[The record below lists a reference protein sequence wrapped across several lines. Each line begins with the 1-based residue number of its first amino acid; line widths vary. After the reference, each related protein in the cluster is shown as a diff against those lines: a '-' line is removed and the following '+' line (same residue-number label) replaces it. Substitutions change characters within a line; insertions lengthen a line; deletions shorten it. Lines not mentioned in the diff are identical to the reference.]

1 MTDMTGHP
9 DVLIIGGGVIG
20 LTTAYYLA
28 QDGVT
33 VLVLDQAELGR
44 QASWAG
50 AGIIPPGNSRR
61 AKLPYDLLRAHSAEM
76 YPVLSHELRQRTG
89 VDNGYVVCGGLE
101 NADESEP
108 LPLDAWRDEGIAFE
122 EWDARQLHEQMPYVG
137 PTLARSYFLPG
148 MAQVRNPRHLQ
159 ALITGCRL
167 LGVHLQPEC
176 AVRGLVRE
184 GAAIAAVETTAG
196 RLTAAKYLVA
206 AGAWSDRLLKEVGL
220 QPGVRPVRGQI
231 ALLQT
236 ESALR
241 PILLQG
247 KRYLVPRLDGRVL
260 VGSTEEEAGFDTRP
274 TAGAIEELLSFA
286 VSLVPEL
293 ADAALERCWA
303 GLRPGTPDGLPFLG
317 KVPDVSNLFV
327 AAGHYRAGIQLSPAT
342 GLVLKQLLTQQTPLI
357 PLADFGLN
365 RPAAP
370 SGETAFRS

>member
-1 MTDMTGHP
+1 MIGHP

-28 QDGVT
+28 QEGAT
-33 VLVLDQAELGR
+33 VLLLDRAEMGR

-61 AKLPYDLLRAHSAEM
+61 ARVPYDLLRAHSAEM
-76 YPVLSHELRQRTG
+76 YPALSHELRQRTG

-101 NADESEP
+101 IADETEP
-108 LPLDAWRDEGIAFE
+108 LPLDAWRDEGVAFA
-122 EWDARQLHEQMPYVG
+122 EWDAHQLQKQMPYVG
-137 PTLARSYFLPG
+137 PTSAKSYFLPG

-159 ALITGCRL
+159 ALVAGCRL
-167 LGVHLQPEC
+167 LGVHVQPDC
-176 AVRGLVRE
+176 LVRGFVRE
-184 GAAIAAVETTAG
+184 SGAIAAVETDAG
-196 RLTAAKYLVA
+196 RLTAGKYLVA
-206 AGAWSDRLLKEVGL
+206 AGAWSDRLLKEVGW

-247 KRYLVPRLDGRVL
+247 KRYLVTRLDGRVL
-260 VGSTEEEAGFDTRP
+260 VGSTEENAGFDTRP
-274 TAGAIEELLSFA
+274 TAAAIEELLSFA
-286 VSLVPEL
+286 VNLVPEL

-317 KVPDVSNLFV
+317 GVPGVRNLFV

-342 GLVLKQLLTQQTPLI
+342 GLVLKQLLTQQPPLI
-357 PLADFGLN
+357 PLESFRLN
-365 RPAAP
+365 RPAALP
-370 SGETAFRS
+370 AEKAFRS